1 MKGCAG
7 CILLAVLMLLTSC
20 SNEPVRLNVV
30 PDVVE
35 KGDTARRTLLVYMMA
50 ENSLDKHAG
59 YDLEEIAAVAGS
71 VPRDC
76 RLFVYVDGAS
86 FPTMY
91 QYFALTDGNAGSS
104 VFHLFDHDVCS
115 SDTTTLG
122 VVLDYILE
130 NYPTE
135 KLDLVMWSHGDG
147 WIRGPQNSAPQRS
160 IGIDNGN
167 NSFGNDGARAIEVEE
182 LAALL
187 ERLSL
192 KVDRLVFDACFM
204 QCVEVIYALRNAAN
218 WVVAS
223 PAEIPGNGADY
234 STLVPA
240 FFMNDSPVGLVDAYL
255 DAYEG
260 EFAGAVLSVARP
272 SAATAFADAM
282 YYYVNRYFAKE
293 KKRDYV
299 DVAAYLPG
307 GKYNA
312 VKAYPSY
319 YDINAVM
326 RKYLTVDEYEAW
338 HEAFDLLVPYS
349 KASARWYSSVLGHVL
364 EYDSARCCGVSVYLP
379 QNSGYQQRFNDEFK
393 TTEWYSAAGWQAAGW

>member
-122 VVLDYILE
+122 VVLDYTFL
-130 NYPTE
+130 
-135 KLDLVMWSHGDG
+135 
-147 WIRGPQNSAPQRS
+147 
-160 IGIDNGN
+160 
-167 NSFGNDGARAIEVEE
+167 RAI
-182 LAALL
+182 LQKI
-187 ERLSL
+187 RSS
-192 KVDRLVFDACFM
+192 F
-204 QCVEVIYALRNAAN
+204 
-218 WVVAS
+218 
-223 PAEIPGNGADY
+223 
-234 STLVPA
+234 
-240 FFMNDSPVGLVDAYL
+240 
-255 DAYEG
+255 
-260 EFAGAVLSVARP
+260 
-272 SAATAFADAM
+272 
-282 YYYVNRYFAKE
+282 
-293 KKRDYV
+293 
-299 DVAAYLPG
+299 LP
-307 GKYNA
+307 
-312 VKAYPSY
+312 
-319 YDINAVM
+319 
-326 RKYLTVDEYEAW
+326 
-338 HEAFDLLVPYS
+338 
-349 KASARWYSSVLGHVL
+349 
-364 EYDSARCCGVSVYLP
+364 
-379 QNSGYQQRFNDEFK
+379 
-393 TTEWYSAAGWQAAGW
+393 